1 MAPAP
6 LRRGGYNIFVKLP
19 GKIFNGGLTMLAAL
33 FIGAADAAEVRFDTP
48 GGAGLEDY
56 ARGAETAVPLA
67 APAGAHVYDFKSLY
81 GSLGYPSPD
90 YFGSTEDEVMDLD
103 TYTSK
108 SDSFYGEINGYLR
121 FHPAPYEW
129 YGTGP
134 DDARGIVE
142 RLDNVFRRAPAIPG
156 DLILFRGLGLGWH
169 GGKPLAPGEEFTDKG
184 YVSTSV
190 SYSVA
195 RYFALEMGDEEKP
208 ERRAVFV
215 LYLTRPVERGILV
228 DQGEDEVM
236 LPRGRKFRVMA
247 RKDGA
252 LRYDLYLVQACAA
265 RCETATRPDVSD
277 FWRGFE
283 PRD

>member
-6 LRRGGYNIFVKLP
+6 PRRGGYNIFVKLP
-19 GKIFNGGLTMLAAL
+19 GKIFNGGLALLAA
-33 FIGAADAAEVRFDTP
+33 FFAGAAEAAEIRFDTP
-48 GGAGLEDY
+48 GGPGLAEY
-56 ARGAETAVPLA
+56 ARGAEIAVPLA
-67 APAGAHVYDFKSLY
+67 APVGAHVYDFKTLY
-81 GSLGYPSPD
+81 GGLGYPSPD
-90 YFGSTEDEVMDLD
+90 YFGSTEEEVMDLD

-108 SDSFYGEINGYLR
+108 YDSFYDEINGYLR

-134 DDARGIVE
+134 EDAKVIVE
-142 RLDNVFRRAPAIPG
+142 HLDNVFRRAPAIPG

-169 GGKPLAPGEEFTDKG
+169 GGEPLAPGEEFTDKG

-190 SYSVA
+190 SYGVA

-215 LYLTRPVERGILV
+215 LYLTRPEERGILV

-252 LRYDLYLVQACAA
+252 LKYDLYLVQACAA
-265 RCETATRPDVSD
+265 ACETATRPDVGA

>member
-6 LRRGGYNIFVKLP
+6 RRRGGYNIFVKYP
-19 GKIFNGGLTMLAAL
+19 GKIYKGGLALLAAL
-33 FIGAADAAEVRFDTP
+33 CVGTAEAAEIRFDIA
-48 GGAGLEDY
+48 GGTGLAEY
-56 ARGAETAVPLA
+56 ARGAEIVLPLA
-67 APAGAHVYDFKSLY
+67 APAGAHVYDFKALY
-81 GSLGYPSPD
+81 RSLGYPSPD
-90 YFGSTEDEVMDLD
+90 HFGATEEEVMDLD
-103 TYTSK
+103 AYTSK
-108 SDSFYGEINGYLR
+108 SDGFYGEINGYLR

-134 DDARGIVE
+134 EDAKVIVE
-142 RLDNVFRRAPAIPG
+142 HLDSVFRKAPAIPG

-184 YVSTSV
+184 YVSTSA

-215 LYLTRPVERGILV
+215 LYLAGPEERGILV

-247 RKDGA
+247 RRDGA
-252 LRYDLYLVQACAA
+252 LKYDLYLVQACAA
-265 RCETATRPDVSD
+265 ECETAARPDVSD